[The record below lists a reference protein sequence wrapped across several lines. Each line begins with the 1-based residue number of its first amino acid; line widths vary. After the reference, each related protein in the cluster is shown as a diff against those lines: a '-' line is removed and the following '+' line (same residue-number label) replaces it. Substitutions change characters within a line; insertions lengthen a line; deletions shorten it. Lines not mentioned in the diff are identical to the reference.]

1 MNIVNINNETK
12 GYKKEN
18 DLSNDYELIMSDIAY
33 LLKLNYA
40 KTYRIFDEKMN
51 PTGILNITF
60 ERKNERFLSLEETL
74 RFIKEESSS
83 FTLTHELID
92 YHDKKVRFGL
102 KESFDK
108 KEYKENIEYVIKVF
122 QALPDITE
130 KNIEELKRDY
140 LNIKIFELLTN
151 SLNNNLSNIGIVVN
165 KTSRKYTY
173 KLSPAYNKY
182 TVNLPTIKSNQTICN
197 FLIVEKRELL
207 QTLITNYYRD
217 IKELLSLIVN
227 NKKTLLPI
235 INQVIKEHLEY
246 DEYNRYY
253 KNVQENLEMIS
264 ELVTEKKKTIPDSP
278 DDDYT
283 NSINNELYNDRIAPF
298 LVNYVTD
305 EYEDPNKGSI
315 ILTAIVTIV
324 LFVTIAVILLAIYA
338 VSKMD
343 M

>member
-1 MNIVNINNETK
+1 M
-12 GYKKEN
+12 
-18 DLSNDYELIMSDIAY
+18 
-33 LLKLNYA
+33 
-40 KTYRIFDEKMN
+40 
-51 PTGILNITF
+51 
-60 ERKNERFLSLEETL
+60 
-74 RFIKEESSS
+74 
-83 FTLTHELID
+83 
-92 YHDKKVRFGL
+92 
-102 KESFDK
+102 
-108 KEYKENIEYVIKVF
+108 
-122 QALPDITE
+122 
-130 KNIEELKRDY
+130 
-140 LNIKIFELLTN
+140 
-151 SLNNNLSNIGIVVN
+151 
-165 KTSRKYTY
+165 
-173 KLSPAYNKY
+173 
-182 TVNLPTIKSNQTICN
+182 
-197 FLIVEKRELL
+197 L

-264 ELVTEKKKTIPDSP
+264 ELVAEKKKIIPDSP
-278 DDDYT
+278 EDDYT
-283 NSINNELYNDRIAPF
+283 NSINEELYNDRIAPF

-305 EYEDPNKGSI
+305 EYEEPNKGSI